1 MNEQFFKACAV
12 LNSFRR
18 LHCVFT
24 GKGPTTVRLGWGRDS
39 GGPPSLMN
47 CFLLSDSGKGR
58 VLVLSYVSTFDP
70 FRFQW
75 IVSIQWPGR

>member
-12 LNSFRR
+12 HNR
-18 LHCVFT
+18 LHRVFT
-24 GKGPTTVRLGWGRDS
+24 AKGPTTVRLGGGRDS
-39 GGPPSLMN
+39 VDPPSLMN

-58 VLVLSYVSTFDP
+58 VLVLCYVSTFDP

-75 IVSIQWPGR
+75 RVSNQWPGR